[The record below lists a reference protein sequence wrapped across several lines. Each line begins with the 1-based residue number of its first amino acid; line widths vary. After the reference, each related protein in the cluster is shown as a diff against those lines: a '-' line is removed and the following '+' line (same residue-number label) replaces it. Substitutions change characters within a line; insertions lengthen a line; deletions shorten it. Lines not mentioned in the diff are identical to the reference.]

1 MGKPRRRIVGVM
13 QIIGSAI
20 GYGLIG
26 VLGKRAFEAGASAG
40 ELLALRFLLAAL
52 ILWTYVLLTRRHIL
66 KMSARQI
73 LACAALG
80 VCGYAVFSTLYFNA
94 LEGLT
99 ASLTVLLLYTYPVI
113 VTLGARLF
121 LKERVTRSQLLALPV
136 VIAGLAL
143 LLWGNIRVE
152 KWGAVALALLSA
164 IFYAGYILA
173 SSRVLLRV
181 NPLAAGLYII
191 TAGTLA
197 LLLWSPRALPRAF
210 ELNSEA
216 WMSIIGLAL
225 FSTVA
230 PMILF
235 LMGLEKLT
243 STESSL
249 LSTVEPLTATI
260 AAMLLLGEKLSLVQ
274 AAGGLLV
281 LAALVVSTLSR
292 RARNLSE
299 ELPHRSV
306 H

>member
-1 MGKPRRRIVGVM
+1 MGKPAARLVGVM

-20 GYGLIG
+20 GFGLIG
-26 VLGKRAFEAGASAG
+26 VLGKRAFEAGAVAG
-40 ELLALRFLLAAL
+40 ELLALRFLLATI
-52 ILWTYVLLTRRHIL
+52 ILWTYVLFTRRRIL
-66 KMSARQI
+66 KMSAREI
-73 LACAALG
+73 LSCAALG

-99 ASLTVLLLYTYPVI
+99 ASLTVLLLYTYPVL

-121 LKERVTRSQLLALPV
+121 FKERVTRVQWLALPV
-136 VIAGLAL
+136 VIAGLVL

-152 KWGAVALALLSA
+152 KWGAVVLGLLSA
-164 IFYAGYILA
+164 LFYAGYILA
-173 SSRVLLRV
+173 SSRVLQRV

-191 TAGTLA
+191 TAGTVA
-197 LLLWSPRALPRAF
+197 LLLWSPRALARAF
-210 ELNSEA
+210 ELNSEV
-216 WMSIIGLAL
+216 WISIIGLVL

-249 LSTVEPLTATI
+249 LSTVEPLTATV
-260 AAMLLLGEKLSLVQ
+260 AAILVLDEKLSLVQ
-274 AAGGLLV
+274 ALGGTLV

-292 RARNLSE
+292 RARHLSE
-299 ELPHRSV
+299 ELPHKSV